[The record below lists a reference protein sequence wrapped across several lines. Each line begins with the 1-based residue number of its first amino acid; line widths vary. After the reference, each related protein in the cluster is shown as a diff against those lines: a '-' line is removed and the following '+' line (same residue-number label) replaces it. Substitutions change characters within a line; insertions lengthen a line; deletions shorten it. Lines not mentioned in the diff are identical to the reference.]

1 MNRHMARRI
10 QRGLGRGLIFL
21 ILVAGAFV
29 FLFPFLWMLST
40 SLKTPQEIVATQ
52 TVWLPAHPQWKNY
65 AEALGYFPFV
75 RYLMNTLFLVSMNV
89 VGTLFSSALV
99 GYSFARLRW
108 PGREIWFK
116 VLLATMMLPSTVT
129 MVPQFILFKNFGWL
143 NTYLPLIV
151 PAFTGGATNI
161 FMLRQFF
168 RTIPVSLSEC
178 ARLDGCSEFRI
189 FWQIVLPLCMPAL
202 ATVAIFSFMFTWND
216 FMGPLLYINDKM
228 AYTLSYGLR
237 TFQLQSDSKWHLT
250 MAASVVVAIP
260 SLVLF
265 FCCQKYFIEGIALT
279 GLKE

>member
-1 MNRHMARRI
+1 MARRI

-40 SLKTPQEIVATQ
+40 SLKTPQEIIATK
-52 TVWLPAHPQWKNY
+52 TVWIPAQPQWKNY

-129 MVPQFILFKNFGWL
+129 MVPQFIL
-143 NTYLPLIV
+143 
-151 PAFTGGATNI
+151 
-161 FMLRQFF
+161 LR
-168 RTIPVSLSEC
+168 
-178 ARLDGCSEFRI
+178 
-189 FWQIVLPLCMPAL
+189 
-202 ATVAIFSFMFTWND
+202 N
-216 FMGPLLYINDKM
+216 
-228 AYTLSYGLR
+228 
-237 TFQLQSDSKWHLT
+237 
-250 MAASVVVAIP
+250 SV
-260 SLVLF
+260 
-265 FCCQKYFIEGIALT
+265 G
-279 GLKE
+279 

>member
-52 TVWLPAHPQWKNY
+52 TVWIPAHPQWKNY

-89 VGTLFSSALV
+89 VGTL
-99 GYSFARLRW
+99 
-108 PGREIWFK
+108 
-116 VLLATMMLPSTVT
+116 
-129 MVPQFILFKNFGWL
+129 FGWL